1 MTVLQS
7 RCKFYM
13 MGRVFMKHSLKR
25 ILALTLT
32 LLLVITMFPT
42 VALAGSPQYESR
54 IDRRVNDYIPF
65 ERHGS
70 SAVSDAYARG
80 DMATYRSLSGR
91 TSTRATIPSSY
102 DSRNYG
108 YITSVKNQNPY
119 GTCWTFGTMA
129 PVEAYMIKHGIINKD
144 TGAAATTSMDLSE
157 LHLAWF
163 TYTNAYD
170 AEGMLTGDKTTAVT
184 DSSASTYLDRGGNYA
199 LATYTLMRWAGAASE
214 TTSALAYSKASSSTS
229 GLNSQYA
236 YNYNVAHITD
246 ATWINVSDQQAVKE
260 AIMEYGAGT
269 ISYYHSDSYLNTST
283 YAYYYNAGTS
293 SNHAVTVVGWDDNYA
308 VSNFKSG
315 KRPSN
320 PGAWIIKN
328 SWGSSWGKNGYF
340 YISYEDTS
348 VVNTACCFYKVAAED
363 NYQHCYQYDGTG
375 NVVNYQSMG
384 NNCQI
389 ANIFTA
395 KGTQSLQAVA
405 LSPWDE
411 ATPYTL
417 YVYTGLTS
425 DTNPTSGTLAATQ
438 TGYLPYSG
446 YFTIPLDQ
454 SVSLTNGEK
463 FSIVFKLSTPQPD
476 PNENN
481 TYVHIPYDATSSDV
495 SWVTFTHANHGNTSF
510 YKEANGSWTNVP
522 NNGDFRIKA
531 YTNDA
536 SYTVTAVSN
545 NTSYGTVSVNGNKIT
560 ASPKSGYYVSDAQ
573 VTSGTATCTI
583 NGNVITVNAS
593 SNCTVK
599 VIFAV
604 KPQYTVT
611 YKALG
616 STLSTA
622 TAYVQDTVTLPAT
635 ATAVDGYSFVGWAE
649 TQVAETTAK
658 PAYYAPGATYTV
670 TGNATLYALYTRTEG
685 SSEVIY
691 EVVAEPITDW
701 TGNYVITSG
710 KDTGMYVLKGLSG
723 NTSYESASAGGTV
736 TFASSGMTLDNGVLK
751 NVGSAY
757 VFQAE
762 AAGTGYSLKNAS
774 TGTYLGSYNSYLYSR
789 SSYSSSYC
797 VWGLEYDTYNI
808 CMKVSNSASSNYP
821 YMVKGSN
828 AYFVINSS
836 YTTNKTQL
844 WKQTTAS
851 TTYYNTNPSATHTHT
866 AASAVQENYTA
877 PTCTAAGSYDEVVY
891 CATCGE
897 EMSRTHKTVAA
908 LGHNAGSPVQENY
921 VAPTATTDGG
931 YDTVTYCTRCNA
943 ELSRVHTTLPAT
955 GPTVYYTVTFSVP
968 NGVTAPAALSAAAGS
983 SVTLPTAGAPNGY
996 TFVGWVT
1003 ASVENAT
1010 AKPTVLTGSY
1020 TPASNLTLY
1029 ALYSYTEGSGGTVTY
1044 ELVSSAPSDWSG
1056 NYVITYG
1063 TASSSMYL
1071 LKGVTV
1077 SSNGAQIESTAN
1089 AASYA
1094 NSGASLSGSVLSN
1107 VAEDYVFTLAP
1118 KGSYYTLRSVKT
1130 GVYMGLASNSYMGG
1144 YSTYTASYCDWTPG
1158 TGTNASSLKCAYSGS
1173 YPYFGF
1179 NTSSKYFWTNS
1190 SVNTSIRLWKGT
1202 SSGTTYYTTVIG
1214 ETTHTHTAGS
1224 AVRENETAATCTT
1237 AGHYDEVVYCT
1248 TCGAELSRTAKTV
1261 AALGHSAGSAVQEN
1275 YVEPTATTD
1284 GGYDT
1289 VVYCTRC
1296 NAELSREHTTLPAT
1310 GSTTYYT
1317 VTFSVPSGVSA
1328 ISPMTVEAGG
1338 TITLPTAGAPSGY
1351 TFLGWVTSTVSN
1363 ATEQPT
1369 TYSGAV
1375 TVNGSVT
1382 LYALY
1387 SYTSGSGTGET
1398 AYVLLGSA
1406 PSNWEGNY
1414 VITYGTSTSSLY
1426 ALKGLS
1432 GTKSY
1437 ESTSAGGSVLYSN
1450 TGMTYADGYLTGVS
1464 SAYVWKVSAT
1474 GSYYTLQNASTG
1486 AYLGNYSSYLYSR
1499 SSYSSTYCRWN
1510 LSMDS
1515 SGNMTVKSTRSTS
1528 YPYLSF
1534 SSSKYFMVG
1543 SSVPTGLYFWK
1554 ETTTGGSGTTYF
1566 TTG

>member
-1 MTVLQS
+1 
-7 RCKFYM
+7 
-13 MGRVFMKHSLKR
+13 MKHSLKKS
-25 ILALTLT
+25 LALLLT
-32 LLLVITMFPT
+32 ALLVITMFPT
-42 VALAGSPQYESR
+42 VAFAGNGLSEARADTQE
-54 IDRRVNDYIPF
+54 INDYIPF
-65 ERHGS
+65 ERHGG

-80 DMATYRSLSGR
+80 DMATYNRLSGG
-91 TSTRATIPSSY
+91 SGTRGTIPSSY

-129 PVEAYMIKHGIINKD
+129 PIEAYMIKHGIINKA

-157 LHLAWF
+157 YHLAWF
-163 TYTNAYD
+163 TYTSAYD
-170 AEGMLTGDKTTAVT
+170 AEGMLTGDKTTCKT
-184 DSSASTYLDRGGNYA
+184 DSSASSYLDRGGNYA
-199 LATYTLMRWAGAASE
+199 LSTYTLMRWEGAASE
-214 TTSALAYSKASSSTS
+214 STSALAYSNASTS

-236 YNYNVAHITD
+236 YAYNVAHVTD

-260 AIMEYGAGT
+260 AIMEYGAGN

-328 SWGSSWGKNGYF
+328 SWGSSWGKSGYF
-340 YISYEDTS
+340 YLSYEDTS
-348 VVNTACCFYKVAAED
+348 VLNSACCFFKVAAED

-384 NNCQI
+384 DNCQI
-389 ANIFTA
+389 ANIYTA
-395 KGTQSLQAVA
+395 NGTQSLEAVA

-411 ATPYTL
+411 ATTYTL

-425 DTNPTSGTLAATQ
+425 DTNPTSGTLATTQ

-446 YFTIPLDQ
+446 YFTIPLNQ

-463 FSIVFKLSTPQPD
+463 FSIVFKLSTPEPD
-476 PNENN
+476 PDENN

-495 SWVTFTHANHGNTSF
+495 SWVTFTHTNHGNTSY

-545 NTSYGTVSVNGNKIT
+545 NTSYGTVSVSGNKIT
-560 ASPKSGYYVSDAQ
+560 ATPKTGYYVSDAQ

-583 NGNVITVNAS
+583 NGNIITVNAS
-593 SNCTVK
+593 SDCTVK

-622 TAYVQDTVTLPAT
+622 TAYVNDVITLPAT
-635 ATAVDGYSFVGWAE
+635 ATAVSGYSFVGWTAS
-649 TQVAETTAK
+649 QVAETTAK
-658 PAYYAPGATYTV
+658 PTYYAPGAEYTV
-670 TGNATLYALYTRTEG
+670 TANATLYALYTRSEG
-685 SSEVIY
+685 SGEIIY
-691 EVVAEPITDW
+691 EIVAEPITDW
-701 TGNYVITSG
+701 AGKYVITCG
-710 KDTGMYVLKGLSG
+710 KDSSMYVLKGLSG

-736 TFASSGMTLDNGVLK
+736 TFANSGMTLDNGVLK
-751 NVGSAY
+751 NVGNAY
-757 VFQAE
+757 IFEAA

-797 VWGLEYDTYNI
+797 VWSLEYDTYNI
-808 CMKVSNSASSNYP
+808 CMKVSNSASSSYP
-821 YMVKGSN
+821 YLVKGSN
-828 AYFVINSS
+828 AYFVINSG

-844 WKQTTAS
+844 WKQTNAS

-866 AASAVQENYTA
+866 AAAAVQENYVA

-897 EMSRTHKTVAA
+897 EMSRTAKTVAA
-908 LGHNAGSPVQENY
+908 LGHNAGTPVQENY
-921 VAPTATTDGG
+921 VAATATTDGG

-955 GPTVYYTVTFSVP
+955 GPTVYYTVSFSVP
-968 NGVTAPAALSAAAGS
+968 SGVTAPSSQTVGAGS
-983 SVTLPTAGAPNGY
+983 SVTLPTAGAPSGY
-996 TFVGWVT
+996 TFLGWVT
-1003 ASVENAT
+1003 ASVNNAT
-1010 AKPTVLTGSY
+1010 TKPTTLTGSY
-1020 TPASNLTLY
+1020 TPTANVTLY
-1029 ALYSYTEGSGGTVTY
+1029 ALYSYTEGSGGAVVY
-1044 ELVSSAPSDWSG
+1044 ELLTSAPADWAG

-1089 AASYA
+1089 ASSYA
-1094 NSGASLSGSVLSN
+1094 NAGVTLSNNQLSN
-1107 VAEDYVFTLAP
+1107 VADDYVFTLAA
-1118 KGSYYTLRSVKT
+1118 KGSYYTLQSVKT

-1144 YSTYTASYCDWTPG
+1144 YNTYTASYCDWTPG
-1158 TGTNASSLKCAYSGS
+1158 VGTNASSLKCAYSGS

-1190 SVNTSIRLWKGT
+1190 SVNTSVRLWKGT
-1202 SSGTTYYTTVIG
+1202 STGTTYYTTVIG
-1214 ETTHTHTAGS
+1214 TTHTHTAGT
-1224 AVRENETAATCTT
+1224 AVQENVVAATCTT
-1237 AGHYDEVVYCT
+1237 AGSYDEVVYCT
-1248 TCGAELSRTAKTV
+1248 SCGAEMSRTAKTI
-1261 AALGHSAGSAVQEN
+1261 AALGHNAGSAVQEN

-1317 VTFSVPSGVSA
+1317 VTFSVPSGVAAVSA
-1328 ISPMTVEAGG
+1328 MTVEAGG

-1351 TFLGWVTSTVSN
+1351 TFLGWVTSTVSS
-1363 ATEQPT
+1363 TTTQPST
-1369 TYSGAV
+1369 IYTGNV
-1375 TVNGSVT
+1375 TVNGNVT

-1398 AYVLLGSA
+1398 AYALLGSA
-1406 PSNWEGNY
+1406 PSSWAGNY
-1414 VITYGTSTSSLY
+1414 IITYGTSTSSLY
-1426 ALKGLS
+1426 VLKGLS
-1432 GTKSY
+1432 GNTKY
-1437 ESTSAGGSVLYSN
+1437 ESTSAGGAVLLSN
-1450 TGMTYADGYLTGVS
+1450 TGMTYADGYLTGAT
-1464 SAYVWKVSAT
+1464 SAYVWTAAAT
-1474 GSYYTLQNASTG
+1474 GSYYTLKNASTG
-1486 AYLGNYSSYLYSR
+1486 TYLANKSNYLYSQ
-1499 SSYSSTYCRWN
+1499 SSYSSTYCRWT

-1515 SGNMTVKSTRSTS
+1515 SGNVTAKNTGSSR

-1534 SSSKYFMVG
+1534 SSSKYFMVN
-1543 SSVPTGLYFWK
+1543 SSAPTGLYFWA
-1554 ETTTGGSGTTYF
+1554 ETTTGGGTVTYF

>member
-1 MTVLQS
+1 
-7 RCKFYM
+7 
-13 MGRVFMKHSLKR
+13 MKHSMKKT
-25 ILALTLT
+25 LALVLSI
-32 LLLVITMFPT
+32 LLVITMFPT
-42 VALAGSPQYESR
+42 VAFAGTTKNVAR
-54 IDRRVNDYIPF
+54 IDSRVNGYIPF

-70 SAVSDAYARG
+70 SAVSDAYVRG
-80 DMATYRSLSGR
+80 DMAAYRSLSGH

-129 PVEAYMIKHGIINKD
+129 PIEAYMIKHGIINND
-144 TGAAATTSMDLSE
+144 TGAAATSSMDLSE
-157 LHLAWF
+157 YHLAWF
-163 TYTNAYD
+163 NYTNAYD
-170 AEGMLTGDKTTAVT
+170 KLGMLTGD
-184 DSSASTYLDRGGNYA
+184 STKPVGSTFLDLGGNGA
-199 LATYTLMRWAGAASE
+199 MATFTMMRWTGPASE
-214 TTSALAYSKASSSTS
+214 ATSALKYSNASTS

-236 YNYNVAHITD
+236 YNYNVSHVTD
-246 ATWINVSDQQAVKE
+246 VTWIPTANRNAVKE
-260 AIMEYGAGT
+260 AIMEYGAAT
-269 ISYYHSDSYLNTST
+269 ISYHHADTYLNSST
-283 YAYYYNAGTS
+283 GAYCFKQSAAYGSNNYQYA
-293 SNHAVTVVGWDDNYA
+293 NHAVTVVGWDDNYSK
-308 VSNFKSG
+308 SNFKSSYG
-315 KRPSN
+315 PSSN
-320 PGAWIIKN
+320 GAWIIKN
-328 SWGSSWGKNGYF
+328 SWGTSWGKNGYF
-340 YISYEDTS
+340 YLSYEDTAS
-348 VVNTACCFYKVAAED
+348 LNDTCYFYKVANLD
-363 NYQHCYQYDGTG
+363 NYANCYQYDGTS
-375 NVVNYQSMG
+375 NFVNYQSMG

-411 ATPYTL
+411 ATTYTL
-417 YVYTGLTS
+417 YVYKGLTS

-476 PNENN
+476 PDENN
-481 TYVHIPYDATSSDV
+481 TYVHIPYDATSET
-495 SWVTFTHANHGNTSF
+495 SWTKWTHANHGNTSY

-536 SYTVTAVSN
+536 GYTVTAVSN

-560 ASPKSGYYVSDAQ
+560 ATPKSGYYVSDAQ

-599 VIFAV
+599 VIFSV
-604 KPQYTVT
+604 KPQLTVNF
-611 YKALG
+611 KACGASVG
-616 STLSTA
+616 SQ
-622 TAYVQDTVTLPAT
+622 TAYINDSITLPTT
-635 ATAVDGYSFVGWAE
+635 ATAVNGYSFVGWTDA
-649 TQVAETTAK
+649 QVSETTYK
-658 PAYYAPGATYTV
+658 PNYYAPGSTYTV

-691 EVVAEPITDW
+691 EIVTEPITDW

-710 KDTGMYVLKGLSG
+710 KDSSMYVLKGLSG
-723 NTSYESASAGGTV
+723 NTSYQSAYAGGTV

-762 AAGTGYSLKNAS
+762 ATGTGYSLKNAS
-774 TGTYLGSYNSYLYSR
+774 TGTYLGSYNSNLYGL
-789 SSYSSSYC
+789 SSYYSSYC

-808 CMKVSNSASSNYP
+808 CMKVSNYASSSYP

-828 AYFVINSS
+828 AYFAMNSG

-851 TTYYNTNPSATHTHT
+851 TTYYNTNPSAT
-866 AASAVQENYTA
+866 
-877 PTCTAAGSYDEVVY
+877 
-891 CATCGE
+891 
-897 EMSRTHKTVAA
+897 
-908 LGHNAGSPVQENY
+908 SPN
-921 VAPTATTDGG
+921 
-931 YDTVTYCTRCNA
+931 
-943 ELSRVHTTLPAT
+943 
-955 GPTVYYTVTFSVP
+955 VYYTVTFSVP
-968 NGVTAPAALSAAAGS
+968 DGVSAISPMTVEAGS
-983 SVTLPTAGAPNGY
+983 TITLPTAGAPSGY
-996 TFVGWVT
+996 TFLGWV
-1003 ASVENAT
+1003 ASTVSDAT
-1010 AKPTVLTGSY
+1010 VQPTTYSGAVTVNSSV
-1020 TPASNLTLY
+1020 TVY
-1029 ALYSYTEGSGGTVTY
+1029 ALYSYTEGGTGAVTY
-1044 ELVSSAPSDWSG
+1044 NLVSSAPSDWSG

-1063 TASSSMYL
+1063 SSPSYVLTGM
-1071 LKGVTV
+1071 TP
-1077 SSNGAQIESTAN
+1077 SSNGASIESTSNRTAY
-1089 AASYA
+1089 S
-1094 NSGASLSGSVLSN
+1094 STGMSLSSSKLSN
-1107 VAEDYVFTLAP
+1107 VADKYVFTVAST
-1118 KGSYYTLRSVKT
+1118 GSYYTIRSKT
-1130 GVYMGLASNSYMGG
+1130 TGTYLGMTSGSYLAGYTSYNS
-1144 YSTYTASYCDWTPG
+1144 SYCRWTMG
-1158 TGTNASSLKCAYSGS
+1158 VGSSASSAKNAANGS
-1173 YPYFGF
+1173 YPYLDF
-1179 NTSSKYFWTNS
+1179 NTSSAYFWSNSTANTN
-1190 SVNTSIRLWKGT
+1190 IRWWKQ
-1202 SSGTTYYTTVIG
+1202 SASGTTYYTTVI
-1214 ETTHTHTAGS
+1214 TAQTDPDP
-1224 AVRENETAATCTT
+1224 VTP
-1237 AGHYDEVVYCT
+1237 DP
-1248 TCGAELSRTAKTV
+1248 
-1261 AALGHSAGSAVQEN
+1261 
-1275 YVEPTATTD
+1275 EP
-1284 GGYDT
+1284 
-1289 VVYCTRC
+1289 
-1296 NAELSREHTTLPAT
+1296 
-1310 GSTTYYT
+1310 TTYYT
-1317 VTFSVPSGVSA
+1317 VTFSVPYGVSA

-1387 SYTSGSGTGET
+1387 SYTTGSGTGET
-1398 AYVLLGSA
+1398 AYVFQGSA

-1414 VITYGTSTSSLY
+1414 VITCGTSLSSLY
-1426 ALKGLS
+1426 VLMGLS
-1432 GTKSY
+1432 GNKSY
-1437 ESTSAGGSVLYSN
+1437 QSTSAGGSVPYSY
-1450 TGMTYADGYLTGVS
+1450 TGMTYANGYLTGVS

-1474 GSYYTLQNASTG
+1474 GSYYTLQNAYTG
-1486 AYLGNYSSYLYSR
+1486 AYLGNYSNYLYSL
-1499 SSYSSTYCRWN
+1499 STYSSNYCRWT

-1515 SGNMTVKSTRSTS
+1515 SGNTTVKSTRSTW
-1528 YPYLSF
+1528 YPYLSL

>member
-7 RCKFYM
+7 RCKFYV

-25 ILALTLT
+25 ILALALT

-54 IDRRVNDYIPF
+54 IDNRVNDYIPF

-144 TGAAATTSMDLSE
+144 TGAAATTGMDLSE

-170 AEGMLTGDKTTAVT
+170 AEGMLTGDKTTAKT

-199 LATYTLMRWAGAASE
+199 LATYTLMRWEGAASE

-328 SWGSSWGKNGYF
+328 SWGSSWGNNGYF
-340 YISYEDTS
+340 YLSYEDTS
-348 VVNTACCFYKVAAED
+348 VANGACCFYKVAAED

-411 ATPYTL
+411 ATTYTL

-481 TYVHIPYDATSSDV
+481 TYVHIPYDATNSDV

-658 PAYYAPGATYTV
+658 PAYYAPGSTYTV

-701 TGNYVITSG
+701 TGNYVITCG

-836 YTTNKTQL
+836 YTNNKTQL

-921 VAPTATTDGG
+921 VAPTATADGG

-968 NGVTAPAALSAAAGS
+968 NGVTAPAALSTAAGS
-983 SVTLPTAGAPNGY
+983 SVTLPTAGAPDGY
-996 TFVGWVT
+996 TFIGWVT
-1003 ASVENAT
+1003 ASVDNASS
-1010 AKPTVLTGSY
+1010 KPTYLTGSY
-1020 TPASNLTLY
+1020 TPAANITLY
-1029 ALYSYTEGSGGTVTY
+1029 ALYSYTEGGTGTVTY
-1044 ELVSSAPSDWSG
+1044 NLVTSAPSSWAG

-1063 TASSSMYL
+1063 SSPSYVLTGM
-1071 LKGVTV
+1071 TP
-1077 SSNGAQIESTAN
+1077 SSNGASIESTSNRTAY
-1089 AASYA
+1089 S
-1094 NSGASLSGSVLSN
+1094 STGMSLSSSKLSN
-1107 VAEDYVFTLAP
+1107 VADKYVFTVAST
-1118 KGSYYTLRSVKT
+1118 GSYYTIRSKT
-1130 GVYMGLASNSYMGG
+1130 TGTYLGMTSGSYLAGYTSYN
-1144 YSTYTASYCDWTPG
+1144 STYCRWTMG
-1158 TGTNASSLKCAYSGS
+1158 VGSNASSAKNAANGS
-1173 YPYFGF
+1173 YPYLGF
-1179 NTSSKYFWTNS
+1179 NTSSSYFWSNS
-1190 SVNTSIRLWKGT
+1190 SANTNIRWWKE
-1202 SSGTTYYTTVIG
+1202 SASGTTYYTTVIT
-1214 ETTHTHTAGS
+1214 EQT
-1224 AVRENETAATCTT
+1224 
-1237 AGHYDEVVYCT
+1237 DPDPDP
-1248 TCGAELSRTAKTV
+1248 
-1261 AALGHSAGSAVQEN
+1261 
-1275 YVEPTATTD
+1275 EP
-1284 GGYDT
+1284 
-1289 VVYCTRC
+1289 
-1296 NAELSREHTTLPAT
+1296 
-1310 GSTTYYT
+1310 TTYYT
-1317 VTFSVPSGVSA
+1317 VTFSVPSGVAA
-1328 ISPMTVEAGG
+1328 INPITVAADEAF
-1338 TITLPTAGAPSGY
+1338 TLPTAGAPSGY
-1351 TFLGWVTSTVSN
+1351 TFVGWTTSTVSD

-1369 TYSGAV
+1369 TYSGTV

-1406 PSNWEGNY
+1406 PSDWEGNY
-1414 VITYGTSTSSLY
+1414 VITCGTSTSSLY

-1432 GTKSY
+1432 GNKSY

-1474 GSYYTLQNASTG
+1474 GSYYTFQNASTG

-1499 SSYSSTYCRWN
+1499 STYSSTYCRWN

-1534 SSSKYFMVG
+1534 SSRKYFMVG